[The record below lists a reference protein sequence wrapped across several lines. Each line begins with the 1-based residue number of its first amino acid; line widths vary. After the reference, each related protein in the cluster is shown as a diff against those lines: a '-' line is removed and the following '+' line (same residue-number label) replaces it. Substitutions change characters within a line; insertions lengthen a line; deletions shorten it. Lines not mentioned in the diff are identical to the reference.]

1 MLAPKVLRC
10 LVYHHRQQ
18 VHQLG
23 PVHGG
28 LTSDYAPVHVVGLQ
42 VAPGGR
48 QGLHGGQ
55 EELVLQNGDPR
66 RDFRPVRHLLAA
78 ERGHELVHQTI
89 ALGLLQRFTIIEKW
103 LWILTN
109 SEILRSLDQFQ
120 S

>member
-55 EELVLQNGDPR
+55 EEL
-66 RDFRPVRHLLAA
+66 DFRPVRHVLAA

-89 ALGLLQRFTIIEKW
+89 VVGL
-103 LWILTN
+103 
-109 SEILRSLDQFQ
+109 
-120 S
+120 

>member
-48 QGLHGGQ
+48 QGPLS
-55 EELVLQNGDPR
+55 
-66 RDFRPVRHLLAA
+66 
-78 ERGHELVHQTI
+78 GHELAGRTGPDVGHGVAQ
-89 ALGLLQRFTIIEKW
+89 LLHVVQVA
-103 LWILTN
+103 
-109 SEILRSLDQFQ
+109 
-120 S
+120 

>member
-48 QGLHGGQ
+48 QGPLSGH
-55 EELVLQNGDPR
+55 ELVLQNGVPQ
-66 RDFRPVRHLLAA
+66 RDFRPVRHILAA
-78 ERGHELVHQTI
+78 QRGHEVGHQTI
-89 ALGLLQRFTIIEKW
+89 ALGLRVKKTRN
-103 LWILTN
+103 T
-109 SEILRSLDQFQ
+109 
-120 S
+120 